1 MSAAAVSERVRTG
14 VFAVVTGG
22 GTGGHVYPAL
32 AVAEALVAR
41 GHDPAAIRFVG
52 ARRGLETTAVPAA
65 GFHLDVLPGRG
76 LRRSLSAEALWAN
89 AGALAGMT
97 RAFPAAWR
105 LLRRDRPRVVLGVG
119 GYASLPCV
127 VGARAARI
135 PTVVHEQNAAPGAVN
150 RLAVRLGA
158 RPAASLPGTA
168 LPGAVL
174 TGNPV
179 RRAVAEVVRR
189 PDPAHPVVLVFGGSL
204 GARTVN
210 DAALGLYDAWRDRT
224 DVSVVHI
231 AGRRDYAACA
241 DALDGRRRPDDRLAY
256 ELVEY
261 EEHLERRYAVATVAL
276 CRAGAVTV
284 AELTVTGLPAVL
296 VPLPGAP
303 HDHQTR
309 NAEALDD
316 AGAARV
322 VPDAEAAAPRV
333 AAELDALLSAPA
345 RLDAMSAAAHALGR
359 PDAADRVA
367 ALVEELARA

>member
-158 RPAASLPGTA
+158 RPAVSLPGTA

-189 PDPAHPVVLVFGGSL
+189 PEPARPAVLVFGGSL

-210 DAALGLYDAWRDRT
+210 DAALGLYDAWRDRV

>member
-1 MSAAAVSERVRTG
+1 MSAAAVSERVRTD

-119 GYASLPCV
+119 GYASLPCL

>member
-1 MSAAAVSERVRTG
+1 MSAVVVSERVRTD
-14 VFAVVTGG
+14 VFALVTGG

-76 LRRSLSAEALWAN
+76 LRRSVSAEAMRAN
-89 AGALAGMT
+89 AGALAGMA

-158 RPAASLPGTA
+158 HPAVSLPGTA
-168 LPGAVL
+168 LRGAVL

-189 PDPAHPVVLVFGGSL
+189 PDPSHRVVLVFGGSL

-210 DAALGLYDAWRDRT
+210 HAALGLYDAWRDRA

-231 AGRRDYAACA
+231 AGRRDYQVCAA
-241 DALDGRRRPDDRLAY
+241 ALEERRRPDDRLAY

-284 AELTVTGLPAVL
+284 AELTVTGVPALL

-303 HDHQTR
+303 HDHQAA
-309 NAEALDD
+309 NAETLAA

-322 VPDAEAAAPRV
+322 VPDAEATGPRV
-333 AAELDALLSAPA
+333 AAALDALLADPA
-345 RLDAMSAAAHALGR
+345 GLDAMSAAARGLGR

>member
-1 MSAAAVSERVRTG
+1 MSAAAVSERVRTD
-14 VFAVVTGG
+14 VFALVTGG

-76 LRRSLSAEALWAN
+76 LRRSLSAKALRAN

-105 LLRRDRPRVVLGVG
+105 VLRRDRPRVVLGVG

-127 VGARAARI
+127 VGARARRI
-135 PTVVHEQNAAPGAVN
+135 PTVVHEQNAAPGEVN

-158 RPAASLPGTA
+158 HPAVSLPGTP
-168 LPGAVL
+168 LRGAVL

-179 RRAVAEVVRR
+179 RRSVTEVVRR
-189 PDPAHPVVLVFGGSL
+189 PDPAQPVVLVFGGSL

-210 DAALGLYDAWRDRT
+210 DAALGLYDGWRDRA
-224 DVSVVHI
+224 DVSIVHV
-231 AGRRDYAACA
+231 AGRRDHAACA
-241 DALDGRRRPDDRLAY
+241 AALDARRRPGDRLAY

-284 AELTVTGLPAVL
+284 AELTVVGLPALL

-309 NAEALDD
+309 NAAALAT

-322 VPDAEAAAPRV
+322 VPDAEADGPRV
-333 AAELDALLSAPA
+333 AAELDALLADPSRLGTMSTAA
-345 RLDAMSAAAHALGR
+345 RALGR

>member
-1 MSAAAVSERVRTG
+1 MSAAAVSGSVRTD
-14 VFAVVTGG
+14 VFALVTGG

-41 GHDPAAIRFVG
+41 GHDRAAIRFVG

-65 GFHLDVLPGRG
+65 GFDLDVLPGRG
-76 LRRSLSAEALWAN
+76 LRRSLSADALRAN
-89 AGALAGMT
+89 AGALAGTT

-105 LLRRDRPRVVLGVG
+105 LLRRAHPRVVLGVG

-127 VGARAARI
+127 VAARLARI
-135 PTVVHEQNAAPGAVN
+135 PTIVHEQNAAPGVVN

-158 RPAASLPGTA
+158 HPAVSLPGTA
-168 LPGAVL
+168 LRGAVL

-179 RRAVAEVVRR
+179 RRAVAEVTRH
-189 PDPAHPVVLVFGGSL
+189 PDPARPVVLVFGGSL
-204 GARTVN
+204 GARRLN

-224 DVSVVHI
+224 DVAVVHI
-231 AGRRDYAACA
+231 AGRRDHAACVE
-241 DALDGRRRPDDRLAY
+241 ALAARRRPDDRLAY

-284 AELTVTGLPAVL
+284 AELTVVGLPAVL

-303 HDHQTR
+303 GDHQTR
-309 NAEALDD
+309 NAETLAD
-316 AGAARV
+316 AGAARLV
-322 VPDAEAAAPRV
+322 SDAEADTPRV
-333 AAELDALLSAPA
+333 TAELDALLADPA
-345 RLDAMSAAAHALGR
+345 RLDAMSVAARSLGR
-359 PDAADRVA
+359 PDAAARVA
-367 ALVEELARA
+367 DLVEELARG

>member
-1 MSAAAVSERVRTG
+1 MSAPVVSDGVRTD
-14 VFAVVTGG
+14 VFALVTGG

-41 GHDPAAIRFVG
+41 GHDPSAIRFVG
-52 ARRGLETTAVPAA
+52 ARRGLEATAVPAA
-65 GFHLDVLPGRG
+65 GFQIDVLPGRG
-76 LRRSLSAEALWAN
+76 LRRSLSPDALRAN
-89 AGALAGMT
+89 AGALAGT
-97 RAFPAAWR
+97 ARAFPEAWGV
-105 LLRRDRPRVVLGVG
+105 LRRSRPRVVLGVG

-158 RPAASLPGTA
+158 HPAVSLPGTA
-168 LPGAVL
+168 LRGAVL

-179 RRAVAEVVRR
+179 RRAVAELVRH

-210 DAALGLYDAWRDRT
+210 DAALGLYDAWRDRS
-224 DVSVVHI
+224 DVSVVHVT
-231 AGRRDYAACA
+231 GRRDYASCA
-241 DALDGRRRPDDRLAY
+241 AALDARRRPADRLDY

-261 EEHLERRYAVATVAL
+261 EEHLERRYAIATVAL

-284 AELTVTGLPAVL
+284 AELTVTGLPALL

-309 NAEALDD
+309 NAELLAD
-316 AGAARV
+316 AGAARLL
-322 VPDAEAAAPRV
+322 PDAEADGPRV
-333 AAELDALLSAPA
+333 ASELDALLADPA
-345 RLDAMSAAAHALGR
+345 RLDAMSHAARALGR
-359 PDAADRVA
+359 PDAAARVA
-367 ALVEELARA
+367 DLVEELARA

>member
-76 LRRSLSAEALWAN
+76 LRRSLSAEALRAN
-89 AGALAGMT
+89 AGAIAGMA
-97 RAFPAAWR
+97 RALPAAWR

-256 ELVEY
+256 EVVEY